1 MRVISWNAKIWS
13 IIRGRNWDYGQN
25 KFLRGKK
32 CNDECKYLYKITFL
46 INWLKILAK
55 NVMYNIVAILVKKEI
70 VFRVEIWYLFQRQ
83 MAVLFVWVIHTCFND
98 YNDLQ
103 KNSRQSVKEKNVS
116 TNIHQMKE
124 QVPFKKHQNFWIVNI
139 SCRIKGCR
147 I

>member
-25 KFLRGKK
+25 KFLRSKK

-55 NVMYNIVAILVKKEI
+55 NVMYNIVAILVKKKM

-83 MAVLFVWVIHTCFND
+83 MAILFVWVIHTCFND
-98 YNDLQ
+98 CNDLQ
-103 KNSRQSVKEKNVS
+103 KILGNLSRRKMFLLIFIKWKNRFRLK
-116 TNIHQMKE
+116 NIQKLLDY
-124 QVPFKKHQNFWIVNI
+124 KHFL
-139 SCRIKGCR
+139 
-147 I
+147 

>member
-25 KFLRGKK
+25 KFLRSKK

-55 NVMYNIVAILVKKEI
+55 NVMYNIVAILVKK
-70 VFRVEIWYLFQRQ
+70 RQYLE
-83 MAVLFVWVIHTCFND
+83 LKYDTCFKGRWPF
-98 YNDLQ
+98 YSFRSSILVLMITTTFK
-103 KNSRQSVKEKNVS
+103 KNSRQSVKKKNVS

-124 QVPFKKHQNFWIVNI
+124 QVPFLKT
-139 SCRIKGCR
+139 S
-147 I
+147 